1 MMQCYVDFP
10 QMFTDPVEPA
20 QPTSDFAW
28 VDIEDETAS
37 DEEMSSQ
44 VSQLSNDSGSSSHEI
59 KRYLG
64 IDEALERPRSQPEE
78 FNKGTEVR
86 DFAAQGAADPVE
98 IGEEEFPKNRKNG
111 ASPVLARAAMK
122 AVDLIAK
129 KF

>member
-1 MMQCYVDFP
+1 
-10 QMFTDPVEPA
+10 MFTDPVEPA

-28 VDIEDETAS
+28 VDIEDQTAS

-44 VSQLSNDSGSSSHEI
+44 VSQLSKDSGSSSDEI
-59 KRYLG
+59 KRYLS
-64 IDEALERPRSQPEE
+64 IDETLERLRSQPEG

-86 DFAAQGAADPVE
+86 DFAAQGADPVE

-111 ASPVLARAAMK
+111 ASPMLARAAMK

>member
-1 MMQCYVDFP
+1 
-10 QMFTDPVEPA
+10 MFTDPGEPA

-28 VDIEDETAS
+28 VDIEGQTAS
-37 DEEMSSQ
+37 DEEMN
-44 VSQLSNDSGSSSHEI
+44 SQLSQLSMGSGSSSDEI
-59 KRYLG
+59 KRYLS
-64 IDEALERPRSQPEE
+64 IDETLERRRSQPGG
-78 FNKGTEVR
+78 FHKGTEVR

-111 ASPVLARAAMK
+111 ASPMLARAAMK